1 MQAAGALIP
10 WHEVDGVLQYKHEE
24 HGTAFFISAD
34 GFFLTAG
41 HVVDGYPEFMPALEV
56 MIISAFGLARLP
68 VLSLK
73 RHPVADVALGRA
85 LVDPAERTKPF
96 PMTLS
101 SRRLEPGADV
111 AVLGAAQTETETALD
126 ADGQPWQRF
135 KFRGPD
141 HSEGEVLA
149 LTSRTGPPLLR
160 GSRRTP
166 RASFR
171 HRRSF
176 QPLGGRAAGLLWLQ
190 TQSTCTASSLP
201 EARATRSAPT
211 SFPLLDWEVF
221 DDEFP
226 PARTLREAAAL
237 YPWRITVR

>member
-141 HSEGEVLA
+141 YFEGEVLDYLPDGTTIA
-149 LTSRTGPPLLR
+149 PRFPTYATSVIPPSPNLSNPWGGER
-160 GSRRTP
+160 RASCGSRLNRRARHLHYRKRGLLALHRHPSAP
-166 RASFR
+166 R
-171 HRRSF
+171 
-176 QPLGGRAAGLLWLQ
+176 LGGVR
-190 TQSTCTASSLP
+190 
-201 EARATRSAPT
+201 RRI
-211 SFPLLDWEVF
+211 
-221 DDEFP
+221 P

>member
-141 HSEGEVLA
+141 YFEGEVLDYLPDGTTIA
-149 LTSRTGPPLLR
+149 PRFPTYATSVIPP
-160 GSRRTP
+160 SPIFPT
-166 RASFR
+166 
-171 HRRSF
+171 
-176 QPLGGRAAGLLWLQ
+176 LGGASGGPLVAPDSIDVHGIFITGSDGYSL
-190 TQSTCTASSLP
+190 CTDIL
-201 EARATRSAPT
+201 
-211 SFPLLDWEVF
+211 PLLDWEVF